1 MLFFLLIVLLAY
13 PLDLL
18 ISHSLKKSNYA
29 WGEYNTLNDI
39 YNGKINSEIVIYGS
53 SRAWRHIDPELLENK
68 FNLSAYNLGIDG
80 HNFWLQHLRHKTLLK
95 HNKKPKYI
103 IMAID
108 IWSFQ
113 KSTEL
118 YNAEQFL
125 PYMFLNKD
133 IIDYTKSYKGFTI
146 LDYYLPLIRYVGN
159 KKAVLQSIENSI
171 FFPRTKSKRKK
182 GYQGWGGVWNNDLNN
197 AKQTMKQYEAKLD
210 PKLVDLFDTF
220 LVECKE
226 KEIEV
231 ILVYTP
237 EYLEGQ
243 SFVKNRTEIITLFE
257 NFSEIHKV
265 PFLDYSGNE
274 ICTKK
279 EYFYN
284 ASHLNKTGA
293 ELFTN
298 ILINDLSEKRI
309 ITK

>member
-1 MLFFLLIVLLAY
+1 
-13 PLDLL
+13 
-18 ISHSLKKSNYA
+18 
-29 WGEYNTLNDI
+29 
-39 YNGKINSEIVIYGS
+39 
-53 SRAWRHIDPELLENK
+53 
-68 FNLSAYNLGIDG
+68 
-80 HNFWLQHLRHKTLLK
+80 
-95 HNKKPKYI
+95 
-103 IMAID
+103 
-108 IWSFQ
+108 
-113 KSTEL
+113 
-118 YNAEQFL
+118 
-125 PYMFLNKD
+125 
-133 IIDYTKSYKGFTI
+133 
-146 LDYYLPLIRYVGN
+146 
-159 KKAVLQSIENSI
+159 
-171 FFPRTKSKRKK
+171 
-182 GYQGWGGVWNNDLNN
+182 
-197 AKQTMKQYEAKLD
+197 MKQYEAKLD